1 MDMKHFEERFAMMI
15 GELSPQTQEIVS
27 HIPFGKRLR
36 AKLIAMIAGNRSQS
50 VDLACVIELIHAA
63 SLLHDDVID
72 DALTRRG
79 VPSVN
84 ALFDNKTSIMVG
96 DILYSHAFSKLPP
109 LGENISKEVASAVV
123 RLSEGELAD
132 VMLSKSF
139 NTNEAA
145 YLEMIGNKTAAL
157 ISASAL
163 CAGELAGFDE
173 KALGRYGELVGIAFQ
188 IIDDL
193 LDITSDEKTLG
204 KPVMNDISEG
214 KTTLPYMYLYQSLDP
229 QDKEKLLSLF
239 KKELSDDDKKWIISQ
254 MEIKGVFAQSI
265 AMVKSLCDEAI
276 AIVNDLDVPLS
287 TKENL
292 IAMVGMMSQR
302 VY

>member
-1 MDMKHFEERFAMMI
+1 MKLFEERFAMLL

-36 AKLIAMIAGNRSQS
+36 AKLIAMIAGDTPQS
-50 VDLACVIELIHAA
+50 VDLACVVELIHAA

-79 VPSVN
+79 VPSIN

-109 LGENISKEVASAVV
+109 LGENISKEVATAVV

-139 NTNEAA
+139 NTNEAL

-157 ISASAL
+157 IEASAS
-163 CAGELAGFDE
+163 CAGHLAGYDT

-214 KTTLPYMYLYQSLDP
+214 KTTLPYMYLYEKFDSVER
-229 QDKEKLLSLF
+229 EKLLSLF
-239 KKELSDDDKKWIISQ
+239 KKGLTEDEKLWVKTQ
-254 MEIKGVFAQSI
+254 MEQKGVFTQSI
-265 AMVKSLCDEAI
+265 TMVKSLCDEAVG
-276 AIVNDLDVPLS
+276 IVNNLDVS
-287 TKENL
+287 TATKENL